1 MSTWA
6 ASLGEN
12 AEPEDTPTSES
23 DGLTL
28 VLFDQDGNLTSAN
41 ITNITEANASTTV
54 NAVGADVF
62 D

>member
-12 AEPEDTPTSES
+12 AEPKDTPTSES

-28 VLFDQDGNLTSAN
+28 VLFDQDGNLTSGN
-41 ITNITEANASTTV
+41 ITNITEASVSTTV